1 MDKNIKKSFYLFDFD
16 GTLVDSMPV
25 FSTAMEELFRENDLP
40 IADDFVTIIT
50 PLGYVGT
57 AKYAIDLGCR
67 LSVEEFCARAS
78 AKMEPKYHNTIPA
91 KAFVADKLQQLKNQG
106 HSLNVLTASPHTVLD
121 KCLERL
127 ELYKLFDNV
136 WSCEDFAT
144 TKADPQIYVRA
155 AKKLGKRVEECMF
168 VDDNVGAVS
177 TAKQA
182 GMIAVGIY
190 DDSSKDLVAEM
201 TAAADIY
208 IYDFSEL

>member
-1 MDKNIKKSFYLFDFD
+1 MTYIFDFD

-25 FSTAMEELFRENDLP
+25 FSAMMEEMFRESDLP
-40 IADDFVTIIT
+40 IADDFVKTIT
-50 PLGYVGT
+50 PLGYIGT
-57 AKYAIDLGCR
+57 AKYAIDLGCK
-67 LSVEEFCARAS
+67 LSVEEFCAQATK
-78 AKMEPKYHNTIPA
+78 KMEKQYHNTIPA
-91 KAFVADKLQQLKNQG
+91 KAFVAEKLQQLKKNG
-106 HSLNVLTASPHTVLD
+106 HSLNVLTASPHAVLD

-127 ELYKLFDNV
+127 RLYNLFDNV

-144 TKADPQIYVRA
+144 SKADPQIYVRA
-155 AKKLGKRVEECMF
+155 AAKLGKRVEECMF